1 MCATSVYVRA
11 MHLNVMNR
19 FRANQL
25 NVDFMEQ
32 NTFPVKDEIQINE
45 ITWYINFQCRRL
57 YCRKLLVVLRTFIR
71 EIYSRT
77 LNLIMKK

>member
-1 MCATSVYVRA
+1 
-11 MHLNVMNR
+11 
-19 FRANQL
+19 
-25 NVDFMEQ
+25 MEQ

-45 ITWYINFQCRRL
+45 INWYINFQCRRL
-57 YCRKLLVVLRTFIR
+57 CCRKLLVVLRTFIR